1 VSELQAVSAVLRGSH
16 VAALVSLFGTLL
28 FLAVIAPG
36 EALRL
41 RDMLRRLARA
51 SAACALSIGLGWFLA
66 ESAAIAGAGSMAAT
80 LTAVPVVAFQTQYG
94 RWFVLRCALLAV
106 VLALPYG
113 RRAGL
118 GTALAGAGAAL
129 AVQPMLGHA
138 GALGGDV
145 GAELIGS
152 EILHLLAAGA
162 WLGGLLP
169 LFISIGMLPHEAA
182 AAACRGFTPIGLA
195 AVLLL
200 AGTAVVQVTAL
211 MGGLPG
217 LLGTEYGHVA
227 LVKLALFLGLLVLAA
242 LNRFAFTDRL
252 AGSPLPRARR
262 HMRISILIEMVLGAA
277 VILVAGFLGSLMPG
291 THEQPVWPFPW
302 RPSLAALADPLLRG
316 PLIAALIAIGV
327 AAGAVVSGL
336 IWRRIRW
343 YAFALAVVLSA
354 LAFPRLG
361 LLLIDAYP
369 TSFFTSPTEF
379 AATAIAHGARLFAA
393 DCAACHGADG
403 RGDGPA
409 ARALPLAPADLTAPH
424 FWMHSAG
431 DLYWFIAHG
440 FTAPDGGT
448 AMPAFAGKLSS
459 EAIWDLIDYLRA
471 HNAGLAMRQT
481 GNWPQPIAVPQFDA
495 RCASGRVVDLDDLRG
510 RAIRLVALADDREA
524 EPAAPDVDATT
535 IVVARGAGPE
545 PSDDTCVAV
554 EPQTWTAMA
563 IILGVPPDGLAGA
576 QVLADPN
583 GWLRA
588 AWLPGTNGQLD
599 DPRALRARVRDI
611 MEHPLVITAPAG
623 HHH

>member
-1 VSELQAVSAVLRGSH
+1 MSELQAVSALLRGIH

-41 RDMLRRLARA
+41 RSMLRRLART
-51 SAACALSIGLGWFLA
+51 SAACALSIGVCWLVS
-66 ESAAIAGAGSMAAT
+66 ESAAIAGADSIRAT
-80 LTAVPVVAFQTQYG
+80 LAALPVVALQTQYG
-94 RWFVLRCALLAV
+94 RWFLLRCALLAV
-106 VLALPYG
+106 VLGLPYG

-169 LFISIGMLPHEAA
+169 LFIAVGVLPHEAA
-182 AAACRGFTPIGLA
+182 ATACRGFTPIGLA

-200 AGTAVVQVTAL
+200 AGTAVVQVMAL

-227 LVKLALFLGLLVLAA
+227 LVKLALFLALLSLAA
-242 LNRFAFTDRL
+242 LNRFVFTEHL
-252 AGSPLPRARR
+252 AESPLPAARR
-262 HMRISILIEMVLGAA
+262 HMRVSILIEMALGAA
-277 VILVAGFLGSLMPG
+277 VIIVAGFLGSLMPG
-291 THEQPVWPFPW
+291 THEQPVWPLPW
-302 RPSLAALADPLLRG
+302 RPSLVALSDPLLRG
-316 PLIAALIAIGV
+316 QLIAALIAIGV
-327 AAGAVVSGL
+327 AVGAVVSGL

-361 LLLIDAYP
+361 LLLTDAYP

-379 AATAIAHGARLFAA
+379 AATAIAHGARLFAVN
-393 DCAACHGADG
+393 CAPCHGAEG
-403 RGDGPA
+403 HGDGPA
-409 ARALPLAPADLTAPH
+409 ARALTMAPADLTAPH

-440 FTAPDGGT
+440 FTAPNGT
-448 AMPAFAGKLSS
+448 AAMPAFAGKLSS
-459 EAIWDLIDYLRA
+459 EAIWALIDYLRA
-471 HNAGLAMRQT
+471 HNAGLAMRHT

-495 RCASGRVVDLDDLRG
+495 RCANGRVVDLDDLRG

-524 EPAAPDVDATT
+524 EPAAPDVDVTT
-535 IVVARGAGPE
+535 ILIAPGAAPA
-545 PSDDTCVAV
+545 PSGGTCVAA

-563 IILGVPPDGLAGA
+563 IILGVPPDAMAGA
-576 QVLADPN
+576 QVLADAN

-588 AWLPGTNGQLD
+588 AWLPGNNRESDNSRT
-599 DPRALRARVRDI
+599 LRARVRDI
-611 MEHPLVITAPAG
+611 IEHPLVIAAPAV